1 MWVWGK
7 SMYLRMHIRCT
18 TSTSLAGARAWSR
31 QARCARAEE
40 VARGGWVR
48 GGGEGFMS
56 LKILPNRPIAHIR
69 AWTPNFVGL
78 GLPPELFFKGLHED
92 TAACC
97 TAVGHANA
105 IVR

>member
-1 MWVWGK
+1 MGMGQEHV
-7 SMYLRMHIRCT
+7 SQDAH
-18 TSTSLAGARAWSR
+18 SLHNIDKLGGCSCMVAAGEMRKGGGSG
-31 QARCARAEE
+31 E
-40 VARGGWVR
+40 GWVGE